1 MTDVFGLVSDVWA
14 AAEEPLS
21 RHIEPLDFE
30 RLRAA
35 MTDAERRATPRIVV
49 FGTYNAGKSTLINAL
64 VGREV
69 AAMADKPE
77 TDKVTPYPWRGY
89 TLDDTPGIDAPIEHE
104 KVTRAHLEGA
114 DAVLFVIA
122 SDGVLEEQLTI
133 DEIAALMRGRVPLRI
148 IVNNKSGFAPYGA
161 DYEELREALEEKIRD
176 RMEEDG
182 AGSGVANVRL
192 VNAASALRGRLEGK
206 PLLESHSGLIDLES
220 DLEELCASTGKAQIA
235 RTLGRQLAKQLDL
248 ALASMPPDA
257 ENARHAADLERLAT
271 ERARVEIALDQTIK
285 RIAVQFQSSVRA
297 AMAPDHRANVG
308 NIEANSW
315 LAAAEAIQLELNRSG
330 REIQAMDLP
339 LAERGDLARP
349 SPNLTDGLPKS
360 EHHDKPGATASFSWG
375 DLVKVA
381 SDGAGRLGREQI
393 ADGFMA
399 AKQAFPGAF
408 KGLGPKFFGRVAPFV
423 GSGIAVAAGAFEV
436 GQTIRNERRRDA
448 ADDRSR
454 RDQDQAIRA
463 IADRLAFEGH
473 RFCAEEIENAFK
485 SAEAEL
491 SRRTAALREQ
501 TIQLETD
508 RTMLLRGHRRLN
520 VDCE

>member
-1 MTDVFGLVSDVWA
+1 MADVFGLVFDVWA

-21 RHIEPLDFE
+21 RRIEPLDFE

-77 TDKVTPYPWRGY
+77 TDRVQSYPWRGY
-89 TLDDTPGIDAPIEHE
+89 LLDDTPGIDAPIEHE
-104 KVTRAHLEGA
+104 MVTRAHLEGA

-122 SDGVLEEQLTI
+122 SDGTLEEQRTI
-133 DEIAALMRGRVPLRI
+133 DEIAALLRSRVPLRI
-148 IVNNKSGFAPYGA
+148 IINNKSGLAPYDA
-161 DYEELREALEEKIRD
+161 DYGELREALDEKLRD
-176 RMEEDG
+176 RMEQSG
-182 AGSGVANVRL
+182 AGLGFADVRL
-192 VNAASALRGRLEGK
+192 VNAASALHGRLAGK
-206 PLLESHSGLIDLES
+206 PLLESHSGLIDLEA

-235 RTLGRQLAKQLDL
+235 RTLGRQLARQVDL
-248 ALASMPPDA
+248 ALLSMPPAA

-297 AMAPDHRANVG
+297 AVALGKLANVG
-308 NIEANSW
+308 DIEASSW

-339 LAERGDLARP
+339 LAKCDDSARAP
-349 SPNLTDGLPKS
+349 PNLTDELP
-360 EHHDKPGATASFSWG
+360 EFEQHGEPGAGASFKWS
-375 DLVKVA
+375 DLLKVA
-381 SDGAGRLGREQI
+381 VDRAGKLGRDEI

-408 KGLGPKFFGRVAPFV
+408 KGLGPKFFDRVAPFV
-423 GSGIAVAAGAFEV
+423 GPGIVAATGAFEV
-436 GQTIRNERRRDA
+436 GKTIFDERRRDA
-448 ADDRSR
+448 ADDRNR

-463 IADRLAFEGH
+463 VADRLAFEGH
-473 RFCAEEIENAFK
+473 RFCAEEIDNAFK
-485 SAEAEL
+485 PAEAEL
-491 SRRTAALREQ
+491 GRRTAALRRQ
-501 TIQLETD
+501 SAQLEID
-508 RTMLLRGHRRLN
+508 RMMLLRGRHRLS
-520 VDCE
+520 VSCE